1 MRSSV
6 YKPLRAIPE
15 AMHTHLLARFIN
27 HMLRGQSLVQRLEE
41 LDGKLIG
48 LHVSDARITF
58 VFLIEHGY
66 LVPASDQAA
75 DVTITGDMQGFWLL
89 ASQKEDPDTLF
100 FQRELS
106 IEGETET
113 GVHIKNIL
121 DALDYDVD
129 AHIDD
134 VLFRP
139 LADPVK
145 QVIGRVRRMRTE
157 HNRRLQHH

>member
-1 MRSSV
+1 MRTSV
-6 YKPLRAIPE
+6 YLPLRAIPE

-41 LDGKLIG
+41 LNGKFIA
-48 LHVSDARITF
+48 LHLKDVGITF
-58 VFLIEHGY
+58 TFQIENGC
-66 LVPASDQAA
+66 LVPASAESA
-75 DVTITGDMQGFWLL
+75 NVTISGPMQSFWLL
-89 ASQKEDPDTLF
+89 ASQNEDPDTLF
-100 FQRELS
+100 FQRTLS

-113 GVHIKNIL
+113 GVHIKNIM

-139 LADPVK
+139 LAGPVK
-145 QVIGRVRRMRTE
+145 QVISQVRKLHAE
-157 HNRRLQHH
+157 YKKDLHH